1 MENTILTFL
10 QECDDKLFD
19 KIVKTFAFYKK
30 LDFMSISQNDI
41 IMLSPQKAFEYSGD
55 EGDKYFKIWLSG
67 SKIMFVTWANTM
79 IDSQFRWNAKARNND
94 KRDNRDIL
102 GNEPYVTAYLKS
114 NSAIEQCTMVY
125 MFPFEKFVGI
135 HEKVNKQEENYKPK
149 RKSSQK
155 SVGEPIVNTEFTG
168 KQAQAV
174 KVKSITKYI
183 ADLKEDAHLVD
194 RWIGDLKGRINNP
207 KKNKEANK
215 WRTPEEDHG
224 RILGQI
230 SEVKI
235 NVLSI
240 KGLEPNH
247 PLIEFYETKIHDWEI
262 TMEELDIKISQMRR
276 SNNSLLGGFIDF
288 INKL

>member
-19 KIVKTFAFYKK
+19 KIVKTFASYKK

-41 IMLSPQKAFEYSGD
+41 MMLSPKKAFEYSGD

-67 SKIMFVTWANTM
+67 SKIAFVTWANTM

-94 KRDNRDIL
+94 KRDNGDIL
-102 GNEPYVTAYLKS
+102 GNEPYITAYLKS
-114 NSAIEQCTMVY
+114 NSAIEQCTVVY
-125 MFPFEKFVGI
+125 MFPFEKFAGI
-135 HEKVNKQEENYKPK
+135 HEKVNKQEESDKPK
-149 RKSSQK
+149 RKASQK

-183 ADLKEDAHLVD
+183 EDLKEDAHIVD
-194 RWIGDLKGRINNP
+194 TWIGDLKGRINNP
-207 KKNKEANK
+207 KKNKERSK
-215 WRTPEEDHG
+215 RFTLEEDHG

-230 SEVKI
+230 TEVKI

-262 TMEELDIKISQMRR
+262 TMEKLDIKISQMRR
-276 SNNSLLGGFIDF
+276 SNNSLLGDFIDF

>member
-10 QECDDKLFD
+10 KECDNQLFE
-19 KIVKTFAFYKK
+19 KIVKAFAAYKK
-30 LDFMSISQNDI
+30 LDFSSISQGDI

-94 KRDNRDIL
+94 KRDNGDII
-102 GNEPYVTAYLKS
+102 GNEPYVSAYLKS

-125 MFPFEKFVGI
+125 MFPFEKFAGI
-135 HEKVNKQEENYKPK
+135 HEKIHKQEESDKPK
-149 RKSSQK
+149 RKSIQT
-155 SVGEPIVNTEFTG
+155 GREPIANTEFTG

-183 ADLKEDAHLVD
+183 ADLKENAHIVD
-194 RWIGDLKGRINNP
+194 SWIGDLKGRINNP
-207 KKNKEANK
+207 KKNKESSK
-215 WRTPEEDHG
+215 YFTLEEDHG

-230 SEVKI
+230 TEVKI
-235 NVLSI
+235 NVLGI

-247 PLIEFYETKIHDWEI
+247 PLIEFYETKIQDWEI

>member
-10 QECDDKLFD
+10 RECDDKLFD

-135 HEKVNKQEENYKPK
+135 HEKVNKQEESDKPK

-230 SEVKI
+230 NEVKI

>member
-10 QECDDKLFD
+10 RECDDKLFD

-135 HEKVNKQEENYKPK
+135 HEKVNKQEESDKPK

>member
-1 MENTILTFL
+1 
-10 QECDDKLFD
+10 
-19 KIVKTFAFYKK
+19 
-30 LDFMSISQNDI
+30 
-41 IMLSPQKAFEYSGD
+41 
-55 EGDKYFKIWLSG
+55 
-67 SKIMFVTWANTM
+67 MFVTWANTM

-94 KRDNRDIL
+94 KRDNGDIL

-114 NSAIEQCTMVY
+114 NSAIEQCTVVY

-135 HEKVNKQEENYKPK
+135 HEKVNKQEESDKPK
-149 RKSSQK
+149 SKASQK

-183 ADLKEDAHLVD
+183 EDLKEDAHIVD
-194 RWIGDLKGRINNP
+194 SWIGDLKGRINNP
-207 KKNKEANK
+207 KKNKERSK
-215 WRTPEEDHG
+215 YFTLEEDHG

-230 SEVKI
+230 TEVKI
-235 NVLSI
+235 NILSI

>member
-94 KRDNRDIL
+94 KRDNGDIL
-102 GNEPYVTAYLKS
+102 GNEPYITAYLKS
-114 NSAIEQCTMVY
+114 NSAIEQCTVVY

-135 HEKVNKQEENYKPK
+135 HEKVNKQEERDKPK
-149 RKSSQK
+149 RKASQK

-183 ADLKEDAHLVD
+183 EDLKEDAHIVD
-194 RWIGDLKGRINNP
+194 TWIGDLKGRINNP
-207 KKNKEANK
+207 KKNKERSK
-215 WRTPEEDHG
+215 YFTLEEDHG

-230 SEVKI
+230 TEVKI
-235 NVLSI
+235 NILSI

-262 TMEELDIKISQMRR
+262 TMEKLDIKISQMRR
-276 SNNSLLGGFIDF
+276 SNNSLLGDFIDF

>member
-10 QECDDKLFD
+10 RECDDKLFD

-67 SKIMFVTWANTM
+67 SKIMFVTWVNTM

-135 HEKVNKQEENYKPK
+135 HEKVNKQEESDKPK

-247 PLIEFYETKIHDWEI
+247 PLIEYYENKIRDWEI

>member
-125 MFPFEKFVGI
+125 MFPFEKFAGI
-135 HEKVNKQEENYKPK
+135 HEKVNKQEESDKPK

-215 WRTPEEDHG
+215 WRTPEQDHG

-247 PLIEFYETKIHDWEI
+247 PLIEYYENKIRDWEI

-276 SNNSLLGGFIDF
+276 SNNSLLGDFIDF

>member
-94 KRDNRDIL
+94 KRDNGDIL

-135 HEKVNKQEENYKPK
+135 HEKVNKQEESDKPK

-215 WRTPEEDHG
+215 WRTPEQDHG

-247 PLIEFYETKIHDWEI
+247 PLIEYYENKIQDWEI

-276 SNNSLLGGFIDF
+276 SNNSLLGDFIDF

>member
-19 KIVKTFAFYKK
+19 KIVKTFASYKK

-41 IMLSPQKAFEYSGD
+41 MMLSPKKAFEYSGD

-67 SKIMFVTWANTM
+67 SKIAFVTWANTM

-94 KRDNRDIL
+94 KRDNGDIL
-102 GNEPYVTAYLKS
+102 GNEPYITAYLKS
-114 NSAIEQCTMVY
+114 NSAIEQCTVVY

-135 HEKVNKQEENYKPK
+135 HEKVNKQEESDKPK
-149 RKSSQK
+149 RKASQK

-183 ADLKEDAHLVD
+183 EDLKEDAHIVD
-194 RWIGDLKGRINNP
+194 TWIGDLKGRINNP
-207 KKNKEANK
+207 KKNKERSK
-215 WRTPEEDHG
+215 YFTLEEDHG

-230 SEVKI
+230 TEVKI
-235 NVLSI
+235 NILSI

-262 TMEELDIKISQMRR
+262 TMEKLDIKISQMRR

>member
-125 MFPFEKFVGI
+125 MFPFENFVGI
-135 HEKVNKQEENYKPK
+135 HEKVNKQEESDKPK

-194 RWIGDLKGRINNP
+194 CWIGD
-207 KKNKEANK
+207 
-215 WRTPEEDHG
+215 
-224 RILGQI
+224 
-230 SEVKI
+230 
-235 NVLSI
+235 
-240 KGLEPNH
+240 
-247 PLIEFYETKIHDWEI
+247 
-262 TMEELDIKISQMRR
+262 
-276 SNNSLLGGFIDF
+276 
-288 INKL
+288 

>member
-10 QECDDKLFD
+10 KDCDNQLFE
-19 KIVKTFAFYKK
+19 KIVKSFAAYKK
-30 LDFMSISQNDI
+30 LDFSSISQGDI

-94 KRDNRDIL
+94 KRDNGDII
-102 GNEPYVTAYLKS
+102 GNEPYVSAYLKS

-135 HEKVNKQEENYKPK
+135 HEKVHKQEEDKPK
-149 RKSSQK
+149 RKVATKPNKEQ
-155 SVGEPIVNTEFTG
+155 VVNTEFTS

-183 ADLKEDAHLVD
+183 EDLKEDAHLVD
-194 RWIGDLKGRINNP
+194 CWIGDLKGRINNP
-207 KKNKEANK
+207 KKNKEANI

-230 SEVKI
+230 TEVKV
-235 NVLSI
+235 NVLGI

-247 PLIEFYETKIHDWEI
+247 PLIEFYETKIQDWEI
-262 TMEELDIKISQMRR
+262 TMEELDIKISQMRKN
-276 SNNSLLGGFIDF
+276 NNSLLGGFIDF

>member
-94 KRDNRDIL
+94 KRDNGDIL
-102 GNEPYVTAYLKS
+102 GNEPYITAYLKS
-114 NSAIEQCTMVY
+114 NSAIEQCTVVY

-135 HEKVNKQEENYKPK
+135 HEKVNKQEERDKPK
-149 RKSSQK
+149 RKASQK

-183 ADLKEDAHLVD
+183 EDLKEDAHIVD
-194 RWIGDLKGRINNP
+194 TWIGDLKGRINNP
-207 KKNKEANK
+207 KKNMEANK

-230 SEVKI
+230 TEVKI
-235 NVLSI
+235 NVLGI

-247 PLIEFYETKIHDWEI
+247 PLIEFYETKIQDWEI
-262 TMEELDIKISQMRR
+262 TMEELDIKISQMRK

-288 INKL
+288 LNKL